1 MTASDRVPR
10 STAEDRRWRRHIMML
25 GKRADMLFLLLISG
39 SRHAIV
45 CMYTTLVN
53 DALPKW
59 SRWYSCVLRIDCFLP
74 WISFGLC
81 LLHVFRCHAS
91 PLVAWPLVAWYILI
105 WFETCHGHQLLIF
118 PNVLIAQYVLL
129 DQAERP
135 FVTSSYATSWAL
147 TTHWWPSYSLCC
159 LLYFFL
165 QICLVGEVIPRKY
178 SKSSCTWCRCSRRSW
193 DDNEG
198 QQLERRWLQVDTF
211 SLNESLSSS
220 IIRRCVFN

>member
-1 MTASDRVPR
+1 MT
-10 STAEDRRWRRHIMML
+10 H
-25 GKRADMLFLLLISG
+25 
-39 SRHAIV
+39 
-45 CMYTTLVN
+45 CQ
-53 DALPKW
+53 KW

-105 WFETCHGHQLLIF
+105 WFETCHGYQLLFF

-147 TTHWWPSYSLCC
+147 TTHWWPSYSFAVCCIFFANLPCWWSNTEKVFQEFVHLMSMFTTVMRLQRGSATRETVIAGWYIQFKMSLC
-159 LLYFFL
+159 LHPSFVVVSF
-165 QICLVGEVIPRKY
+165 
-178 SKSSCTWCRCSRRSW
+178 
-193 DDNEG
+193 
-198 QQLERRWLQVDTF
+198 
-211 SLNESLSSS
+211 
-220 IIRRCVFN
+220 VFY